1 MLVDEALLVHI
12 AGFRAHHRL
21 LRRLAGDCARME
33 ASRSANRCSESS
45 FRKQKHEKS
54 RTGTMHCSALRANA
68 LLRAYTPGDARFLP
82 LQTVCASALLRCTS
96 SLPKTQLTN
105 YLII

>member
-1 MLVDEALLVHI
+1 VLVDEALLEHM
-12 AGFRAHHRL
+12 AGFRAHHGL

-45 FRKQKHEKS
+45 FRKQKHAKS

-68 LLRAYTPGDARFLP
+68 LLRAYAPGDARFCLCIQFVH
-82 LQTVCASALLRCTS
+82 LH
-96 SLPKTQLTN
+96 SLDAHQACGRRS
-105 YLII
+105 